1 MKMLDKYIES
11 VIFASESAI
20 TLTEIKDCLNLTFG
34 WDVKDAEL
42 EEAIELLREKYQ
54 SEDYSFEIRMSGGG
68 YQFFSK
74 KEFAPL
80 INNYLNQKA
89 KKKLSRAALETLSII
104 AYKQPIVKSEI
115 EQIRGV
121 NCDYTIQKLLE
132 KDLIAITGRAD
143 GPGKPLLYGTS
154 EVFMDYFGINS
165 PEDLPK
171 LKEIEASHDNEIGI
185 APEIEFTEPTSQN

>member
-1 MKMLDKYIES
+1 MIDKYIEAI
-11 VIFASESAI
+11 IFAGENAT
-20 TLTEIKDCLNLTFG
+20 TLAEIKDCLNLTFG
-34 WDVKDAEL
+34 WEISDEEL
-42 EEAIELLREKYQ
+42 EQALSSLIEKYQ
-54 SEDYSFEIRMSGGG
+54 TEAYSFEIRKSGGG

-74 KEFAPL
+74 KEFASL
-80 INNYLNQKA
+80 INNFLNQKA

-104 AYKQPIVKSEI
+104 AYKQPISKTEI

-132 KDLIAITGRAD
+132 KDLITITGRAN

-165 PEDLPK
+165 PADLPK
-171 LKEIEASHDNEIGI
+171 LKEIEASHDNEIGVT
-185 APEIEFTEPTSQN
+185 PEIEFVEPLEN